1 MPKYKVV
8 GACTVFGTEPGET
21 FDADLDEFDEARLIS
36 GGHIVAVGATKAAKA
51 DDKKE
56 SQ

>member
-8 GACTVFGTEPGET
+8 GGFKVFGTEPGET
-21 FDADLDEFDEARLIS
+21 FDADLDEFDESRLIS